1 VNVRKL
7 IAAASG
13 LVLVSGIATASI
25 AAAAPGEAVNAEAG
39 TCAGQGTANLYAD
52 SAHTTPTTIAPGQ
65 PTSLQQGYFH
75 FQGPGVCTVTAGD
88 PSEIGTSGLTT
99 LSSDGSYA
107 GQLAGQLTPC
117 GTGTANGTAQV
128 TVAGETYTINYTITF
143 VNGQGTL
150 TINSGADSDGD
161 VSSVVGGGSVTIT
174 PVPNTGCTLS
184 AATGFSVVYTI
195 NLAAH

>member
-1 VNVRKL
+1 MTRGGMCTPTTRTTTTTKLSEQEKYVNVRKL

-88 PSEIGTSGLTT
+88 PSEIG
-99 LSSDGSYA
+99 
-107 GQLAGQLTPC
+107 
-117 GTGTANGTAQV
+117 
-128 TVAGETYTINYTITF
+128 
-143 VNGQGTL
+143 
-150 TINSGADSDGD
+150 
-161 VSSVVGGGSVTIT
+161 
-174 PVPNTGCTLS
+174 
-184 AATGFSVVYTI
+184 
-195 NLAAH
+195 